1 MRTSDIAVN
10 VCGFGLIVQ
19 QNLRK
24 LTLKSLTPQSSRDR
38 PRSAR
43 QYVPPCN
50 AGPQAQ
56 PAVHGT
62 KNSLCRLYALQD
74 ISCGFVARPPVGL
87 SINLGQIYKLF
98 LKIPKNPTQPLK
110 PPSGPNVL
118 LQVAEENHREE
129 KAM

>member
-10 VCGFGLIVQ
+10 VCGFGLIVP

-24 LTLKSLTPQSSRDR
+24 LALKSLTPQSSRDR

-62 KNSLCRLYALQD
+62 KNSLLPTLRATRHILRIRGATACRA
-74 ISCGFVARPPVGL
+74 FNKL
-87 SINLGQIYKLF
+87 STNI
-98 LKIPKNPTQPLK
+98 
-110 PPSGPNVL
+110 
-118 LQVAEENHREE
+118 
-129 KAM
+129 